1 MSIFE
6 DLIDELKNENLLE
19 ETIIDLKPAEA
30 PSAVSAA
37 VTGGQAVSAPA
48 GILELEAVV
57 PTSNSAVQPAETQQ
71 TEQEFFRK
79 RAMEEVSGLQMVEHV
94 FCGIE
99 REHLEADP
107 RPFDDLNAKKALH
120 KFLQVSTDP
129 SSREHAEAEF
139 ALRHETETWSLA
151 LAERDQKFAV
161 SNIRRFCD
169 ESRPVL
175 SSSALIALGR
185 FYRNSPYSEDVR
197 GKFDY
202 IMTRLFSRESEDGR
216 RAMLFDHN
224 EMIGHI
230 NKLYA
235 DWSSIALYTSSDDSS
250 EIELTLIRFEE
261 FILEIEQAGTFGE
274 LLGSDFFNRLRTYK
288 EESAEMFYVPVV
300 LAAAMKCNLV
310 VGNRYV
316 ELIALERNARSA
328 AKVEERY
335 GSEFDHLVSNAAGKT
350 LALTDVL
357 SLDVDVSA
365 EEKPKRNT
373 AIPALAPQAVKPKP
387 QPLETEKADR
397 FDLLGVNRWLAA
409 ICVLVILAGT
419 GVFVWAERFAGGN
432 DSGVAMAKPV
442 EIDVADAGKYL
453 KNARLTNETLYAIT
467 QPSFDTLTESEK
479 KELLAK
485 VQKFATS
492 KNMVSVALLNK
503 EGRTIA
509 FASKSRLELVPQ

>member
-19 ETIIDLKPAEA
+19 ETIIDLKPAEV
-30 PSAVSAA
+30 PSAVAVSAA
-37 VTGGQAVSAPA
+37 GGPVGTAAA
-48 GILELEAVV
+48 GLLELDVANVASNNAV
-57 PTSNSAVQPAETQQ
+57 PPAERPQSD
-71 TEQEFFRK
+71 QEFFRK

-99 REHLEADP
+99 REHLDTDP

-151 LAERDQKFAV
+151 LAARDQKFSV

-202 IMTRLFSRESEDGR
+202 IMTRLFSREAEDGR
-216 RAMLFDHN
+216 RTMLFDHS
-224 EMIGHI
+224 EMIAHI

-235 DWSSIALYTSSDDSS
+235 DWSSIALYTSTDDSS

-261 FILEIEQAGTFGE
+261 FILEIEQASTFGE
-274 LLGSDFFNRLRTYK
+274 LLGSDFFNRLRSYK
-288 EESAEMFYVPVV
+288 EESAEIFYVPEV

-316 ELIALERNARSA
+316 ELIALERNARSSE
-328 AKVEERY
+328 KVEERY
-335 GSEFDHLVSNAAGKT
+335 GSEFDHIVSNAAGKT

-357 SLDVDVSA
+357 SLDIDVSA
-365 EEKPKRNT
+365 SEPQRRAN
-373 AIPALAPQAVKPKP
+373 AVPAFIPQVSRPKP
-387 QPLETEKADR
+387 EQPEKRAR
-397 FDLLGVNRWLAA
+397 FDLLGVNRWLAGF
-409 ICVLVILAGT
+409 CVVVVLAGT
-419 GVFVWAERFAGGN
+419 GVFVWAERFAGGA
-432 DSGVAMAKPV
+432 DTGVTMAKPV
-442 EIDVADAGKYL
+442 EIDVPEASKYL
-453 KNARLTNETLYAIT
+453 KDARFTNETLYAVT
-467 QPSFDTLTESEK
+467 TPSFETLTETEK
-479 KELLAK
+479 KEFVGK
-485 VQKFATS
+485 VQNFAVS
-492 KNMVSVALLNK
+492 KKLVSVALLNR
-503 EGRTIA
+503 EGRTVA
-509 FASKSRLELVPQ
+509 FASKSRLEVVAK